1 MSKKINPIHYKK
13 LIKVFE
19 KDGWVLDR
27 TEGDHMV
34 YVKDGYIR
42 PVVIPCYY
50 LHPLL
55 LTSIRQLL
63 YEPHGPDLFGRRFD
77 GTIYR
82 SNIFPEESSRHQSDL
97 RPA

>member
-42 PVVIPCYY
+42 PVVIPCYSGIPIFIILNNIKTAKISRDKY
-50 LHPLL
+50 LKLL
-55 LTSIRQLL
+55 K
-63 YEPHGPDLFGRRFD
+63 
-77 GTIYR
+77 
-82 SNIFPEESSRHQSDL
+82 
-97 RPA
+97 

>member
-42 PVVIPCYY
+42 PVVIPCYSEIPIFIILNNIKTAKISRDKY
-50 LHPLL
+50 LKLL
-55 LTSIRQLL
+55 K
-63 YEPHGPDLFGRRFD
+63 
-77 GTIYR
+77 
-82 SNIFPEESSRHQSDL
+82 
-97 RPA
+97 